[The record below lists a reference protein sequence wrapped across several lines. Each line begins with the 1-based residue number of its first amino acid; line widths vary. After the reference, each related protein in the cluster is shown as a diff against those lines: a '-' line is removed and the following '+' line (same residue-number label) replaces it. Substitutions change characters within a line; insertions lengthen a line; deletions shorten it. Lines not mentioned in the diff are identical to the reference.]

1 MAGLPLDVV
10 SDICDQVAA
19 WQRAFLWESTL
30 DRYRRACA
38 WTTSEVAKGACQDVT
53 AAVDV
58 GFQDPTPWMR
68 RAFGYTRALDKNRDE
83 VVADVYTLSSQ
94 SIVMKY
100 GMGYGP
106 QLRRP
111 GDVGLAK
118 EVIYVPNWKNLSLTQ
133 GFNRNSYGN
142 LPGGVAAR
150 LAREALG
157 ARAKRQR
164 PGRWGVYKWEV
175 DVGGSR
181 VMGFIAR
188 PPRGTA
194 FIGKAG
200 RSKVMILARL
210 PALAVALEQ
219 ARYEPIM
226 LPPYGAAMRR
236 ADERISALMKAE
248 LKGAIE
254 YRPRAGARASSAA

>member
-1 MAGLPLDVV
+1 MAGLPIDVMTDV
-10 SDICDQVAA
+10 CDQVAA
-19 WQRAFLWESTL
+19 WQAAFLSESTL

-38 WTTSEVAKGACQDVT
+38 WTMSGVAKGACQNVT

-58 GFQDPTPWMR
+58 AFQDLMPWMR
-68 RAFGYTRALDKNRDE
+68 RAFGYTWALGKNRDE
-83 VVADVYTLSSQ
+83 VEADVYTLPSQ

-100 GMGYGP
+100 GMGDGP
-106 QLRRP
+106 QIRRP

-118 EVIYVPNWKNLSLTQ
+118 DVIYVPNWKNLSLTQ
-133 GFNRNSYGN
+133 GINRNSFGD

-157 ARAKRQR
+157 ERSKRQR
-164 PGRWGVYKWEV
+164 PGRWGVYKGEV

-181 VMGFIAR
+181 VMGYIAR

-194 FIGKAG
+194 PIGKNG
-200 RSKVMILARL
+200 RSIVMILARL
-210 PALAVALEQ
+210 RALAVALEQ
-219 ARYEPIM
+219 ATYEPIM

-236 ADERISALMKAE
+236 GR
-248 LKGAIE
+248 
-254 YRPRAGARASSAA
+254 